1 MKKYVLEMEELK
13 NCKECGLLGLNGNEE
28 IICQVTGNVFAANG
42 GDTENDF
49 DMETV
54 HESCPLGKH
63 IDATLD
69 TTEMDDESLNNL
81 MMFICNQLGVRPQ
94 KMAVR
99 VERVK
104 AKLKEVFN
112 G

>member
-1 MKKYVLEMEELK
+1 MKKYVLEMEEMK
-13 NCKECGLLGLNGNEE
+13 SCEECQLLGLNSNEE
-28 IICQVTGNVFAANG
+28 IICQATDFVFESNG
-42 GDTENDF
+42 GAKETNF
-49 DMETV
+49 DMKTV
-54 HESCPLGKH
+54 HATCPLIEH
-63 IDATLD
+63 VDATLE
-69 TTEMDDESLNNL
+69 TNEMDDERLNSL

-104 AKLKEVFN
+104 KMLKEVFN